1 MASYTG
7 SGNGGPSSS
16 SSGYAPH
23 APSNLRQNYAHFGD
37 HDQDPVGDF
46 MRFLRRQAQSLHRF
60 WNARGKRATLAFLL
74 DVAHQL
80 RRNLTFRRLSSFP
93 HLMVMIWA
101 VPSDATPHHLI
112 FVADPQLIDPHSYPG
127 RPWPISSLTVTVT
140 DNYMRRSYRQ
150 LQEQLHPDTVF
161 FLGDL
166 FDGGREWR
174 TFHGDS
180 QDPSWNHRPKGEVG
194 YAKKWKKKYGED
206 FWLKEYA
213 RFIGLFVNPW
223 DLGGK
228 EAGRGQR
235 GRRLIASLPGNHDL
249 GFGSEV
255 KVPVRN
261 RFEAYFGDVNRV
273 DVIANHTFVSIDAVS
288 LSARSSDDR
297 NQGDLS
303 SIYKPTEDFLNKA
316 QLSKRKAVERELRR
330 LRGEVGEVPQEHKIE
345 DALSAE
351 FNHIPTLNPGEGKA
365 ELPTILLSHV
375 PLYRPPGTQCGPMRE
390 HWPPAN
396 PADPGARDDRN
407 AISVSRGYQYQNVLN
422 EGDSIDVVN
431 KIGNIIH
438 AFSGDDHDYCE
449 LRHADNQANVKEIT
463 VKSTSMAMGVPTPG
477 FVMVSMY
484 NPIDAEGKPLSGD
497 QEHTLQ
503 THLCLLPSQLS
514 TYARYGGFAFV
525 CAVALT
531 IRAFL
536 VPILNLQ
543 PFALDPSA
551 PGSKSRSALP
561 MFKAKLDDHDPE
573 QAQSGY
579 SGYRNGSS
587 ASSFNS
593 AAPHRSA
600 TRDRSASFTPGV
612 RANGLVAQAR
622 NASPKRT
629 PGGGGNAKGLA
640 RHSSN
645 REKNGGRWGGWG
657 HGPKIEID
665 IGEDDEYYYDAGKS
679 RWKATTATAPHSP
692 ILSSIGS
699 AIPRATVAN
708 ITLTCRPLQQR
719 RYSSSKPSRDNDSGD
734 LPVNQSVQPS
744 TVSKTAGAKSS
755 GDKRKRK
762 AKESSEEQQLPRVPS
777 TQSIPNES
785 LALSSFFS
793 LHRPISVTHSLPRI
807 VTDDAFAA
815 IFTQRARAAKPSEV
829 MSTISRTVQGLEQ
842 PMASLSVESD
852 ANTPHETEAGIQKL
866 DMMQGEGAEA
876 AVSVQIN
883 SMSGN
888 FLPFRPPPLPQPH
901 SATST
906 TEAAAGK
913 AGSDAAL
920 AAADADQQMQTRVYR
935 AVFTIEE
942 STDAHGD
949 VKILAHSPELIEEP
963 QQQQGSKAAPE
974 PRTFLERMAQ
984 RQMRYEAISVKRQRK
999 LKMKKKKYKKLQ
1011 KRLRH
1016 EKRKHD
1022 R

>member
-1 MASYTG
+1 M
-7 SGNGGPSSS
+7 
-16 SSGYAPH
+16 
-23 APSNLRQNYAHFGD
+23 
-37 HDQDPVGDF
+37 
-46 MRFLRRQAQSLHRF
+46 
-60 WNARGKRATLAFLL
+60 
-74 DVAHQL
+74 
-80 RRNLTFRRLSSFP
+80 
-93 HLMVMIWA
+93 
-101 VPSDATPHHLI
+101 
-112 FVADPQLIDPHSYPG
+112 
-127 RPWPISSLTVTVT
+127 TVTVT

-194 YAKKWKKKYGED
+194 HAKKWKKKYGED

-213 RFIGLFVNPW
+213 RWVGLFANPW
-223 DLGGK
+223 NLGGT
-228 EAGRGQR
+228 EAGPGQR

-255 KVPVRN
+255 KIPVRN

-297 NQGDLS
+297 GQADLS

-330 LRGEVGEVPQEHKIE
+330 LRGEVMEVPQEHKIE

-351 FNHIPTLNPGEGKA
+351 FNNIPTLNPGEGKA

-390 HWPPAN
+390 HWPPSN
-396 PADPGARDDRN
+396 PADPTARDDRN

-422 EGDSIDVVN
+422 EVDSIDVVN

-449 LRHADNQANVKEIT
+449 LRHAENQANVKEIT

-484 NPIDAEGKPLSGD
+484 NPIDAEGRPLSGD

-514 TYARYGGFAFV
+514 TYARYGAFAFV

-531 IRAFL
+531 IRALL
-536 VPILNLQ
+536 VPILSLQ

-551 PGSKSRSALP
+551 PGSRSRSAHP

-573 QAQSGY
+573 HAQSGY
-579 SGYRNGSS
+579 GHGSS
-587 ASSFNS
+587 ALSFNS

-612 RANGLVAQAR
+612 RANGLAAQAR
-622 NASPKRT
+622 NASPKRG

-657 HGPKIEID
+657 NGPKIEIN

-679 RWKATTATAPHSP
+679 RWKATRSKKGSRNTLVIAWRELWTTAW
-692 ILSSIGS
+692 
-699 AIPRATVAN
+699 
-708 ITLTCRPLQQR
+708 
-719 RYSSSKPSRDNDSGD
+719 
-734 LPVNQSVQPS
+734 
-744 TVSKTAGAKSS
+744 
-755 GDKRKRK
+755 
-762 AKESSEEQQLPRVPS
+762 RVLWMVGGFWLW
-777 TQSIPNES
+777 
-785 LALSSFFS
+785 LA
-793 LHRPISVTHSLPRI
+793 
-807 VTDDAFAA
+807 
-815 IFTQRARAAKPSEV
+815 
-829 MSTISRTVQGLEQ
+829 
-842 PMASLSVESD
+842 
-852 ANTPHETEAGIQKL
+852 
-866 DMMQGEGAEA
+866 
-876 AVSVQIN
+876 
-883 SMSGN
+883 
-888 FLPFRPPPLPQPH
+888 
-901 SATST
+901 
-906 TEAAAGK
+906 
-913 AGSDAAL
+913 
-920 AAADADQQMQTRVYR
+920 
-935 AVFTIEE
+935 
-942 STDAHGD
+942 
-949 VKILAHSPELIEEP
+949 
-963 QQQQGSKAAPE
+963 
-974 PRTFLERMAQ
+974 
-984 RQMRYEAISVKRQRK
+984 
-999 LKMKKKKYKKLQ
+999 YKG
-1011 KRLRH
+1011 
-1016 EKRKHD
+1016 
-1022 R
+1022 